1 MIDYHQRVA
10 GTQLPHRG
18 GQPVN
23 LRRCPDGIDA
33 CLTAA
38 ESLRTLVG
46 ASVSASLEW
55 NELDSRL
62 RPDRSNLTNIFRRRG
77 KSDDAFS
84 AIDRR
89 GVDIDPA
96 RLAQL
101 QD

>member
-1 MIDYHQRVA
+1 VIDYHQRAA

-18 GQPVN
+18 GQPAN
-23 LRRCPDGIDA
+23 LRRCSDGIDA

-46 ASVSASLEW
+46 ASVSASPEW

-62 RPDRSNLTNIFRRRG
+62 LPDRSNLTNIFRRRG
-77 KSDDAFS
+77 QRDDAFG